1 MSIDQENVFNDQQS
15 DNGVFAADD
24 NDRPVS
30 SKKEPSKAKNSK
42 LFKSLGF
49 ASGILI
55 TVLLL

>member
-1 MSIDQENVFNDQQS
+1 MEA
-15 DNGVFAADD
+15 DNIKAVCQRLKLAEEEAM
-24 NDRPVS
+24 R
-30 SKKEPSKAKNSK
+30 KKAKNSK